1 MNSIVRP
8 LDRDRDH
15 NGLVSLFKSNPTTFV
30 GYTDSTIEST
40 MMEKLPDLLNDPLF
54 FTLVTVVDDEIIGAF
69 ITKEFEFQPCWTWG
83 YWVNKPGKLTKLWLE
98 DGFNMIRSINDQ
110 LFDEMETRRGLT
122 RFFWSFPRYPDQTG
136 IRTAGS
142 GERWLASNVGVKYM
156 PRGRNYT
163 YFDDCFIPAGQIPRY
178 PYQKAI
184 IGNRVW
190 PMDIQI
196 RMGVLNSTKGND
208 QNVG

>member
-1 MNSIVRP
+1 MAKTK
-8 LDRDRDH
+8 
-15 NGLVSLFKSNPTTFV
+15 FKSGEALPLQ
-30 GYTDSTIEST
+30 
-40 MMEKLPDLLNDPLF
+40 KLSDYYSSPRLLDK
-54 FTLVTVVDDEIIGAF
+54 DERVSGLYAWLALLAAVAAYDAYAIK
-69 ITKEFEFQPCWTWG
+69 TK
-83 YWVNKPGKLTKLWLE
+83 KA
-98 DGFNMIRSINDQ
+98 
-110 LFDEMETRRGLT
+110 ETLT